1 MTKNLSIVDRF
12 LLYVDKKDVLDGCWI
27 WTGAKT
33 HRGYGYFTINHKTYK
48 SHRVSFELFIGPI
61 PDGMCVCHSCDVPS
75 CVNPAHLWLGTYQ
88 DNMKDRDNKGRQSHH
103 TRNRG
108 ENQGLHKLTE
118 QNIYKIREMLE
129 QEYTQQ
135 EIANIF
141 GVKKALISKIK
152 HGMAWGWLK

>member
-1 MTKNLSIVDRF
+1 MTKNLSIVNRF

-61 PDGMCVCHSCDVPS
+61 PEGMCVCHSCDIPS

-88 DNMKDRDNKGRQSHH
+88 DNMKDRDNKSRQSHVGAPK
-103 TRNRG
+103 G
-108 ENQGLHKLTE
+108 EKNFSHKLTE
-118 QNIYKIREMLE
+118 EKVRLIRDFIDQGISLIR
-129 QEYTQQ
+129 
-135 EIANIF
+135 IAKMF
-141 GVKKALISKIK
+141 GVSDQTISDIKFKKKWK
-152 HGMAWGWLK
+152 WVE